1 VTVKIL
7 IAYATTEGQTR
18 KICRFCADA
27 LIDDGHSVELLHL
40 DDDDEGLDPDRFDA
54 AILAASLHLGA
65 YQIAIEN
72 FAENHST
79 TLESI
84 PSMFLSV
91 SLAVASGEADD
102 LEELEEIAQRF
113 FENTG
118 WHPARVEHVAGA
130 FRFTQYDFFR
140 SLAMRWIAAKQS
152 QKVDPNKDREYTDW
166 QGLHRAVLDF
176 ANSI

>member
-1 VTVKIL
+1 MKIL

-27 LIDDGHSVELLHL
+27 LIDGGHSVELLNL
-40 DDDDEGLDPDRFDA
+40 GEDEDGLDLSRFDA

-65 YQIAIEN
+65 YQVAIEN
-72 FAENHST
+72 FAETHRT
-79 TLESI
+79 TLETI
-84 PSMFLSV
+84 PTMFLSV

-102 LEELEEIAQRF
+102 LDELEQIAQRF

-140 SLAMRWIAAKQS
+140 SLAMRWVAAKQG

-166 QGLHRAVLDF
+166 EALHRAVLDF
-176 ANSI
+176 VDSV

>member
-1 VTVKIL
+1 MKIL

-18 KICRFCADA
+18 KICRFCADV
-27 LIDDGHSVELLHL
+27 LIDDGHSVELLQL
-40 DDDDEGLDPDRFDA
+40 DDNDEGLDLVRFDT

-72 FAENHST
+72 FAETHCA

-84 PSMFLSV
+84 PTMFLSV

-102 LEELEEIAQRF
+102 LAELEEIAQRF

-118 WHPARVEHVAGA
+118 WHPARVKHVAGA

-140 SLAMRWIAAKQS
+140 SLAMRWIAAKQG
-152 QKVDPNKDREYTDW
+152 QQVDPNTDREYTDW
-166 QGLHRAVLDF
+166 QGLRCAVLDF

>member
-1 VTVKIL
+1 MKIL

-18 KICRFCADA
+18 KVCRFCADT
-27 LIDDGHSVELLHL
+27 LVEDGYSVELLHL
-40 DDDDEGLDPDRFDA
+40 GDDDEGLDLARFDA

-72 FAENHST
+72 FAENHSIA
-79 TLESI
+79 LERI
-84 PSMFLSV
+84 PTMFLSV

-102 LEELEEIAQRF
+102 LGELEEIAQRF

-140 SLAMRWIAAKQS
+140 SLAMRWIAAKQG
-152 QKVDPNKDREYTDW
+152 QKVDPNTDREYTDW
-166 QGLHRAVLDF
+166 HALRCAVLDF
-176 ANSI
+176 ANAI

>member
-1 VTVKIL
+1 MKIL

-27 LIDDGHSVELLHL
+27 LIDNGHSVELLNL
-40 DDDDEGLDPDRFDA
+40 GDDEDGLDLSRFDA

-65 YQIAIEN
+65 YQVAIEN

-79 TLESI
+79 ALENI
-84 PSMFLSV
+84 PTMFLSV

-102 LEELEEIAQRF
+102 LNELEEIAQRF

-140 SLAMRWIAAKQS
+140 SLAMRWVAAKQG
-152 QKVDPNKDREYTDW
+152 QTVDPNTDREYTDW
-166 QGLHRAVLDF
+166 DALHRAVLDF
-176 ANSI
+176 AQSV